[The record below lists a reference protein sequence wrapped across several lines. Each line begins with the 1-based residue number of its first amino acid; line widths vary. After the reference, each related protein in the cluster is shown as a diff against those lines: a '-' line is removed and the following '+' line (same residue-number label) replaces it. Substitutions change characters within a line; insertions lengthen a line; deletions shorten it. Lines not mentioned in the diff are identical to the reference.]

1 MKPKT
6 FFKKTRNDLILL
18 AGILLLASLCLVIF
32 HFTKTSGNSV
42 LITLNGSPYKV
53 LSLSEYTELAVQN
66 GAQSNIIV
74 VKDGKAFVGEASC
87 PDKICKAH
95 RPISKVGET
104 IVCLPNKLTLR
115 IISQSSLQELDAV
128 V

>member
-1 MKPKT
+1 M
-6 FFKKTRNDLILL
+6 
-18 AGILLLASLCLVIF
+18 
-32 HFTKTSGNSV
+32 